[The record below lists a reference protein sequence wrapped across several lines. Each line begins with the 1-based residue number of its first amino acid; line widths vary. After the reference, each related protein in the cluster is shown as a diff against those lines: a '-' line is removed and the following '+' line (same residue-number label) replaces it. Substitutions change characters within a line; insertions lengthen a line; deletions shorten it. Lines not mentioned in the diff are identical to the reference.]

1 MAQIDTLRALDAQL
15 KARREFTDLF
25 EQYYDGQ
32 HRLAYATAKFK
43 DAFGTLF
50 KSFADNWC
58 AVIVDSAAERLS
70 VEGFTI
76 GEETDEANG
85 DAWNVWIDNGMELQ
99 SSIAM
104 LGAIKTG
111 SSYVVVDTTG
121 EKPEIRVWPSSM
133 AIVKR
138 DPKSRKVIAA
148 LTRWAEDDGAI
159 GAALYEP
166 DEITLWTS
174 ISDKQTGVSDPIKRK
189 WDKVGTI
196 DNPSTDGTI
205 PVVEILN
212 RPDELMR
219 PKADLGDVLPM
230 QDAINKLANDMIVA
244 SEFQAF
250 RQRVLTGVEIP
261 KNPETGVPLPSQQI
275 EAAISRLWAFENENA
290 KVHDL
295 PATDLS
301 NYVSGIKE
309 LLTHLA
315 GQTRTPPHY
324 LLGQMVNV
332 SGDALAAAESGLV
345 LRVKN
350 KHTSFAEG
358 WREVMRIATGVDE
371 RIEIVWANPER
382 HSLSQMADGIS
393 KLAATKELALPREEL
408 WRMLGFSP
416 LKIKEMLKRAAEVEA
431 KQRAEAEK
439 IAKKQTPPPDAD
451 AGGTA
456 PSEEE

>member
-32 HRLAYATAKFK
+32 HRLAYATAKCK

-196 DNPSTDGTI
+196 DNPSTDGT
-205 PVVEILN
+205 
-212 RPDELMR
+212 
-219 PKADLGDVLPM
+219 
-230 QDAINKLANDMIVA
+230 
-244 SEFQAF
+244 
-250 RQRVLTGVEIP
+250 
-261 KNPETGVPLPSQQI
+261 
-275 EAAISRLWAFENENA
+275 
-290 KVHDL
+290 
-295 PATDLS
+295 
-301 NYVSGIKE
+301 
-309 LLTHLA
+309 
-315 GQTRTPPHY
+315 
-324 LLGQMVNV
+324 
-332 SGDALAAAESGLV
+332 
-345 LRVKN
+345 
-350 KHTSFAEG
+350 
-358 WREVMRIATGVDE
+358 
-371 RIEIVWANPER
+371 
-382 HSLSQMADGIS
+382 
-393 KLAATKELALPREEL
+393 
-408 WRMLGFSP
+408 
-416 LKIKEMLKRAAEVEA
+416 
-431 KQRAEAEK
+431 
-439 IAKKQTPPPDAD
+439 
-451 AGGTA
+451 
-456 PSEEE
+456 